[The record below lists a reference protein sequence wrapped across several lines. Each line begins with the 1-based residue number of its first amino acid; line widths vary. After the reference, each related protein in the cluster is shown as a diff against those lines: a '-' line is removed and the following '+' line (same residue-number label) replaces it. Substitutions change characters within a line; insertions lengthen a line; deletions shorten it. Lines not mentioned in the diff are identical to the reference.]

1 MTADIKN
8 YVSTCEACR
17 EFERGQVKETMMS
30 PETPNRPWQRVAAD
44 LFELE
49 GKTYLV
55 TSDYYSDFF
64 ELDHLRSPSSV
75 CVIRKL
81 KAHFA
86 RHGIPEQLVTDNGS
100 QFTSCDFLK
109 FAKDWDFE
117 HLTSSPYHSQGNG
130 KAESA
135 VKEAKKILRK
145 CKSSGSDAFLAL
157 LDHRNTPSAGI
168 QISPAQRLFNRRAR
182 SLLPMTANLL
192 APQAVPDSERCQA
205 KLEQRKQRQAQYYN
219 RGAIDLDPLKRGD
232 TVRLKPFQ
240 LGKRDWQKG
249 IVRKRL
255 DERSYEVETP
265 YNVVR
270 RNRVHLRLTNEPS
283 PPLID
288 EIPNEISAEV
298 PEVPAP
304 SFAQSYES
312 QTSSSGEVSL
322 PASSQGSS
330 SPSDSEV
337 PSAAVTSPPKS
348 MLRRS
353 VRQRRPPKHL
363 NDFVLT

>member
-1 MTADIKN
+1 
-8 YVSTCEACR
+8 
-17 EFERGQVKETMMS
+17 
-30 PETPNRPWQRVAAD
+30 VAAD
-44 LFELE
+44 LFQLE

-55 TSDYYSDFF
+55 TSDYYSNFF

-75 CVIRKL
+75 CVIRKV
-81 KAHFA
+81 KAHFT
-86 RHGIPEQLVTDNGS
+86 RHSIPEQLVIDNGS
-100 QFTSCDFLK
+100 QFTSRDFLK

-117 HLTSSPYHSQGNG
+117 HLTSSPHHSQGNG
-130 KAESA
+130 QVESA

-157 LDHRNTPSAGI
+157 LDHRNTPSAGV
-168 QISPAQRLFNRRAR
+168 QISPAQRLLNRRAR

-192 APQAVPDSERCQA
+192 APQAVPDNERCQA

-232 TVRLKPFQ
+232 TARLKPFQ
-240 LGKRDWQKG
+240 LGKREWQKG
-249 IVRKRL
+249 IVQKRL

-270 RNRVHLRLTNEPS
+270 RNRVHLRLTNKPS
-283 PPLID
+283 PPLTD
-288 EIPNEISAEV
+288 EMPNEISAEV
-298 PEVPAP
+298 SEVPAP

-322 PASSQGSS
+322 PTSSQGSS
-330 SPSDSEV
+330 SPSGSEV
-337 PSAAVTSPPKS
+337 PSAAVTSPPKLV
-348 MLRRS
+348 LRRS
-353 VRQRRPPKHL
+353 ARQRRPPKHL